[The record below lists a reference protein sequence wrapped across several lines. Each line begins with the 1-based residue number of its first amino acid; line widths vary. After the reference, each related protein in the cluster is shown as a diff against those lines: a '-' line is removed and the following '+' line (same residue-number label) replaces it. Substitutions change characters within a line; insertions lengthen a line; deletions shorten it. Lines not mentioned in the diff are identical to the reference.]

1 MAREFRAMVDGV
13 VRSNGNGSEHQSKA
27 VAEQAGNKS
36 RQGLLWVRDGNYVR
50 PINVNVGSSDGT
62 MTEIEGNEVKE
73 GLEAIVGEQ
82 QHKTDEKIVSPF
94 TPQRMRSK

>member
-1 MAREFRAMVDGV
+1 

-27 VAEQAGNKS
+27 VAAQASNKS

-73 GLEAIVGEQ
+73 GLEAIVGQQ

-94 TPQRMRSK
+94 TPQTMRSK